1 MADIAAYGLIPPM
14 AKWPMHTPVADYI
27 KTRPALTGYVE
38 RMLAARAPM
47 AAAA

>member
-1 MADIAAYGLIPPM
+1 MADIAAYGLIAPM